1 MKFSLIRAI
10 EFFKPKEVVHPR
22 DIIPSFELLNIAAF
36 LDQKKIKY
44 KHFDNEIIQLNHF
57 SFQKKILTKGKADIY
72 IIHFQPLVNQ
82 EIIDLISQ
90 LKKNN
95 KNCIII
101 VFGPM
106 IDHEPELFLKKS
118 QADIAILGEPETTTF
133 ELIDI
138 ISKYK
143 NKYLNQLIKLDV
155 RGVAFFNH
163 RKFIKNKA
171 RRPLIPDELPFMAH
185 HLLYDVKTSRKN
197 NYQVTSKTVFVRK
210 KIKWGFLLSSRGCP
224 FNCSFCS
231 PSIRNS
237 IGKNY
242 RIQSPKRTAD
252 EIEFLVKNFAVNALS
267 FEDDLFTLNK
277 KRVIDLCKEI
287 IDRKIQISWTVATRL
302 DSLDLETVGWMKKAG
317 CFGMSVGIE
326 SGSDRILSLINKG
339 EKIKDLKK
347 GMAILNKVGIA
358 VTTNLIIGHPTET
371 LNELR
376 QTLSLAKSLKP
387 IFIHLHYLTPYPGTK
402 IFNQYK
408 SKLTQFQDFSHW
420 KAHEFN
426 ISAIKTEVL
435 QKMMRQMY
443 LKYYLNCSYLQTYLK
458 YRYQYYIYNF
468 RLELKFILSIIRYLL
483 FKS

>member
-1 MKFSLIRAI
+1 MKVSLIRVI
-10 EFFKPKEVVHPR
+10 EFFNQSEATHPR

-44 KHFDNEIIQLNHF
+44 KHSDNETMHLDSS
-57 SFQKKILTKGKADIY
+57 SFQKKILKEKADVFF
-72 IIHFQPLVNQ
+72 IHFQPLVNQ
-82 EIIDLISQ
+82 EIINLIDQ
-90 LKKNN
+90 LKKKN
-95 KNCIII
+95 KDCIVI
-101 VFGPM
+101 VFSPM
-106 IDHEPELFLKKS
+106 IDQEPELFLQKS
-118 QADIAILGEPETTTF
+118 QADIAILGETEATAF

-155 RGVAFFNH
+155 RGVAFLNH
-163 RKFIKNKA
+163 KKFIKNKA
-171 RRPLIPDELPFMAH
+171 RKPLAPDEMPFMAH
-185 HLLYDVKTSRKN
+185 HLLYDDKTIRKN
-197 NYQVTSKTVFVRK
+197 DYQVTSKTVFVKK

-237 IGKNY
+237 TGKNY

-252 EIEFLVKNFAVNALS
+252 EIEFLVKEFAVNALS

-287 IDRKIQISWTVATRL
+287 IKRKIQISWTVATRL
-302 DSLDLETVGWMKKAG
+302 DSLDLETAKWMKKAG

-326 SGSDRILSLINKG
+326 SGSDRILALINKG
-339 EKIKDLKK
+339 EKIKDLKR
-347 GMAILNKVGIA
+347 GMVILNKVGIA

-371 LNELR
+371 LKELR
-376 QTLSLAKSLKP
+376 QTLNLVKDLKP

-402 IFNQYK
+402 IFSQYR
-408 SKLTQFQDFSHW
+408 SQLTQFKDFSHW

-426 ISAIKTEVL
+426 ISAVKTEIL

-443 LKYYLNCSYLQTYLK
+443 LKYYLSFSYFKNYLK
-458 YRYQYYIYNF
+458 YRHQYYIYNLHF
-468 RLELKFILSIIRYLL
+468 ELNFLFSTLRYLL